1 MPDPGWPPVAEVQ
14 VVGAPGAAGTV
25 ARMGGRLRGY
35 GIVWVTVALFVVLSL
50 TTGPFLTEANL
61 RNILDQQATLLIA
74 ASVTTVAM
82 IAGGFDISVSAV
94 YVAVPLL
101 VLQVENATESVPLA
115 VLVGVLAGLVIGLG
129 NGLVVAVLKVNSFIG
144 TLATSFI
151 IFGAGYL
158 ISDRSILRPET
169 DTFRKI
175 ARTRWFSLT
184 TATWI
189 ALGVVVATWF
199 VLSRTRFGRHVFATG
214 GNPEAARLAGVRV
227 TGVTIAVFALSGAA
241 AGLAGIVSASRSLS
255 AMPSDDFS
263 FLFGVISAIVVGG
276 TSIAG
281 GEGGVWRTV
290 FGAFF
295 IAFMINGFN
304 LHQVDPIWQ
313 RVIQGAVI
321 LAAVGIDS
329 WARRRPS
336 G

>member
-1 MPDPGWPPVAEVQ
+1 MPDQTATR
-14 VVGAPGAAGTV
+14 TV
-25 ARMGGRLRGY
+25 DMATIGRRLRSSMTGS
-35 GIVWVTVALFVVLSL
+35 GIVWVTVALFAFLSL

-74 ASVTTVAM
+74 ASLTTVAM

-94 YVAVPLL
+94 YVAAPLVAL
-101 VLQVENATESVPLA
+101 RVENSTESVLLA
-115 VLVGVLAGLVIGLG
+115 VVAGVLAGLVVGTV
-129 NGLVVAVLKVNSFIG
+129 NGLVVAVLKVHSFIG
-144 TLATSFI
+144 TLATSFMV
-151 IFGAGYL
+151 FGAGYL
-158 ISDRSILRPET
+158 ISERSILRPVS
-169 DTFRKI
+169 DTFRDV
-175 ARTRWFSLT
+175 ARTRWFTLT

-189 ALGVVVATWF
+189 ALGVVLLTWF
-199 VLSRTRFGRHVFATG
+199 LLSRTRFGRHVYATG

-227 TGVTIAVFALSGAA
+227 TGVTIAVFMLSGAA
-241 AGLAGIVSASRSLS
+241 AGLAGTVSASRSIS

-295 IAFMINGFN
+295 IALMINGFN

-313 RVIQGAVI
+313 RVIQGLVI
-321 LAAVGIDS
+321 LVAVGIDAWS
-329 WARRRPS
+329 RRRPR
-336 G
+336 

>member
-1 MPDPGWPPVAEVQ
+1 MPDQ
-14 VVGAPGAAGTV
+14 RVVPDLDMATIG
-25 ARMGGRLRGY
+25 RRLRSSMTGS
-35 GIVWVTVALFVVLSL
+35 GIVWVTVVLFAFLSL

-74 ASVTTVAM
+74 ASLATVAM

-94 YVAVPLL
+94 YVAAPLVAL
-101 VLQVENATESVPLA
+101 RVENSTESVLLA
-115 VLVGVLAGLVIGLG
+115 VVAGVLAGLVVGTV
-129 NGLVVAVLKVNSFIG
+129 NGLVVAILKVHSFIG
-144 TLATSFI
+144 TLATSFMV
-151 IFGAGYL
+151 FGAGYL
-158 ISDRSILRPET
+158 ISDRSILRPVS
-169 DTFRKI
+169 DSFRDV
-175 ARTRWFSLT
+175 ARTRWFTLT

-189 ALGVVVATWF
+189 AFGVVLLTWF
-199 VLSRTRFGRHVFATG
+199 LLSRTRFGRHVYATG

-227 TGVTIAVFALSGAA
+227 TGITIAVFMLSGAA
-241 AGLAGIVSASRSLS
+241 AGLAGTVSASRSIS

-295 IAFMINGFN
+295 IALMINGFN

-313 RVIQGAVI
+313 RVIQGLVI
-321 LAAVGIDS
+321 LVAVGIDAWS
-329 WARRRPS
+329 RRRPR
-336 G
+336 

>member
-1 MPDPGWPPVAEVQ
+1 MSEVH
-14 VVGAPGAAGTV
+14 VDEEVGSVGLIA
-25 ARMGGRLRGY
+25 RLRPHLKGY
-35 GIVWVTVALFVVLSL
+35 GIIWITVALFLLLTV
-50 TTGPFLTEANL
+50 TTGPFFSEANL

-74 ASVTTVAM
+74 ASLATVAM
-82 IAGGFDISVSAV
+82 IAGGFDLSISAV
-94 YVAVPLL
+94 FVAAPLL
-101 VLQVENATESVPLA
+101 ALQVENATESILLA
-115 VLVGVLAGLVIGLG
+115 VVVGVLAGLFVGVL
-129 NGLVVAVLKVNSFIG
+129 NGVVVAVLKVNSFIG
-144 TLATSFI
+144 TLATSFMV
-151 IFGAGYL
+151 FGAGYL
-158 ISDRSILRPET
+158 ISDRRILQPET
-169 DTFRKI
+169 DSFRNI
-175 ARTRWFSLT
+175 ARSRWFSLT

-189 ALGVVVATWF
+189 AFGVVLATWF
-199 VLSRTRFGRHVFATG
+199 LLSRTRFGRHVYATG

-227 TGVTIAVFALSGAA
+227 TGVTIAVFALPGAA
-241 AGLAGIVSASRSLS
+241 AGLAGVVSASRSLS

-263 FLFGVISAIVVGG
+263 FLFGVISAVVVGG

-321 LAAVGIDS
+321 LAAVSIDA
-329 WARRRPS
+329 WARRRPA